1 MVIGVIICSLG
12 VSMYQ
17 RPDVGVSPYDSLS
30 LIMDEKLPKISYF
43 WCRMSNDVICALVA
57 YFAGGLVGIGTVIA
71 AFGLGPIVHFF
82 NIHVTDKLMKTE
94 NTYQKQRY
102 VLFFLRE
109 QSQSPCLHETLATAA
124 IT

>member
-1 MVIGVIICSLG
+1 MSVMVIGVIICSLG

-30 LIMDEKLPKISYF
+30 LIMDKKLPKISYF

-82 NIHVTDKLMKTE
+82 NIYVTDKLLKTE
-94 NTYQKQRY
+94 KHSEN
-102 VLFFLRE
+102 
-109 QSQSPCLHETLATAA
+109 
-124 IT
+124 

>member
-30 LIMDEKLPKISYF
+30 LIMDKKLPKISYF

-82 NIHVTDKLMKTE
+82 NIYVTDKLLKTE

-109 QSQSPCLHETLATAA
+109 QRAKVRDCTRPWRLPR
-124 IT
+124 

>member
-30 LIMDEKLPKISYF
+30 LIMDKKIPKISY
-43 WCRMSNDVICALVA
+43 CALVA

-82 NIHVTDKLMKTE
+82 NIHVTDKLLQTE
-94 NTYQKQRY
+94 KHSEN
-102 VLFFLRE
+102 
-109 QSQSPCLHETLATAA
+109 
-124 IT
+124 

>member
-30 LIMDEKLPKISYF
+30 LIMDKKLPKISYF

-57 YFAGGLVGIGTVIA
+57 YFVGGLVGIGTVIA

-82 NIHVTDKLMKTE
+82 NIYVTDKLLKTE
-94 NTYQKQRY
+94 KHSEN
-102 VLFFLRE
+102 
-109 QSQSPCLHETLATAA
+109 
-124 IT
+124 